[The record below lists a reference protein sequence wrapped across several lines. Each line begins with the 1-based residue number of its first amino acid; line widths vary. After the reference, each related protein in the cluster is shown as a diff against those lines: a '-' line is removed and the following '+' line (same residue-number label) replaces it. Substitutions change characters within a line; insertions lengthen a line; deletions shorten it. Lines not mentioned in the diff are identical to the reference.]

1 MHKKVRIGHAFDGTI
16 KKEVLDSIWQEVTRL
31 LFAEYSI
38 PRVAHFLVENQET
51 GKEGPGNFLQE
62 IAVFLEISWF

>member
-1 MHKKVRIGHAFDGTI
+1 MYYQFNPEHQLKGMNGII
-16 KKEVLDSIWQEVTRL
+16 RL
-31 LFAEYSI
+31 IAI
-38 PRVAHFLVENQET
+38 RVAHFLVENQET

>member
-38 PRVAHFLVENQET
+38 PLA
-51 GKEGPGNFLQE
+51 
-62 IAVFLEISWF
+62 